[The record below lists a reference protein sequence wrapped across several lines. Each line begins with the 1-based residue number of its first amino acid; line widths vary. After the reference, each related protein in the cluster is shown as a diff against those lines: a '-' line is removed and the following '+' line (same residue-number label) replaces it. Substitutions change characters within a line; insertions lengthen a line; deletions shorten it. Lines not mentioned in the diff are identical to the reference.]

1 MVNEDIL
8 SEEDE
13 PIVKKTTDIVNST
26 MDTWS
31 VMFGRGYS
39 IRLVVDMRAN
49 EASIRPKNEGSDDP
63 CSFSRNILPTRCRE
77 LGRCGFNVARG
88 AR

>member
-1 MVNEDIL
+1 MVNEGIL

-13 PIVKKTTDIVNST
+13 PIVKKTADIVNST
-26 MDTWS
+26 METWR
-31 VMFGRGYS
+31 VMFGRGYG

-49 EASIRPKNEGSDDP
+49 EAFIRPRNEGSDDP
-63 CSFSRNILPTRCRE
+63 CFSSLNIFPTRCRE

-88 AR
+88 SR